1 MDCDTGFLAFTAKF
15 TYCEGENMDTY
26 AIALWALLGF
36 ALSTWFMMHIWLPD
50 PPPDIFGKY
59 ILILVAGAVGG
70 VVGGY
75 LAHSSPA
82 LNGTISTIIGAI
94 AGGLFL
100 SGAVG
105 FLSGAGRKVA
115 H

>member
-1 MDCDTGFLAFTAKF
+1 VDGYL
-15 TYCEGENMDTY
+15 
-26 AIALWALLGF
+26 IALWVLLGF

-50 PPPDIFGKY
+50 PPPNILGKY
-59 ILILVAGAVGG
+59 VTILVAGAVGG
-70 VVGGY
+70 VIGGF
-75 LAHSSPA
+75 LAHGRASSDSMP
-82 LNGTISTIIGAI
+82 GIIAAA

-105 FLSGAGRKVA
+105 FLTGAGRKAA

>member
-1 MDCDTGFLAFTAKF
+1 
-15 TYCEGENMDTY
+15 MDTY

-50 PPPDIFGKY
+50 PPPNVLAKY
-59 ILILVAGAVGG
+59 ITILVAGAVGG
-70 VVGGY
+70 VIGGF
-75 LAHSSPA
+75 LAHGRASSDPMPA
-82 LNGTISTIIGAI
+82 IIGAA

-105 FLSGAGRKVA
+105 FLTGAGQRA
-115 H
+115 AR

>member
-1 MDCDTGFLAFTAKF
+1 
-15 TYCEGENMDTY
+15 MDTY
-26 AIALWALLGF
+26 VIALWVLLGF

-50 PPPDIFGKY
+50 PPPNVLAKY
-59 ILILVAGAVGG
+59 ITILVAGAVGG
-70 VVGGY
+70 VIGCF
-75 LAHSSPA
+75 LAHGRASSDPMP
-82 LNGTISTIIGAI
+82 GIIAAA

-105 FLSGAGRKVA
+105 FLTGAGRKAA

>member
-1 MDCDTGFLAFTAKF
+1 MDGYL
-15 TYCEGENMDTY
+15 
-26 AIALWALLGF
+26 IALWVLLGF

-50 PPPDIFGKY
+50 PPPNILGKY
-59 ILILVAGAVGG
+59 VTILVAGAVGG
-70 VVGGY
+70 VIGGF
-75 LAHSSPA
+75 LAHGRASSDA
-82 LNGTISTIIGAI
+82 MAGIIAAA

-105 FLSGAGRKVA
+105 FLTGAGRKAA